1 MSKIIKI
8 SNLKQ
13 DNKNFNKHT
22 DAGMEL
28 LGNSIDKVG
37 VIESFTVSLDD
48 KIITGNARQ
57 EKMLEKFGDVEPILI
72 ETDGQ
77 RPIVIKRID
86 IKSETK
92 EFYEAALLAN
102 TVSKNNIN
110 FNDSMI
116 EDVAVLEFD
125 IDVEELGYQNYN
137 EEDEEELGY
146 QNYNEEDEEELGH
159 QNYNE
164 DLSNMIAVALTDDEQ
179 QVWNKIKE
187 NLKKKKDK
195 NAIFELIKFY
205 SNEKGID

>member
-37 VIESFTVSLDD
+37 VIESFTVSSDD

-77 RPIVIKRID
+77 RPIVIKRTD
-86 IKSETK
+86 IKSDTK

-110 FNDSMI
+110 FDSSMI

-125 IDVEELGYQNYN
+125 INIEELGYQNYE
-137 EEDEEELGY
+137 EEDEEDLE
-146 QNYNEEDEEELGH
+146 H
-159 QNYNE
+159 KKTVE

-179 QVWNKIKE
+179 EVWNKIKE
-187 NLKKKKDK
+187 SLNKKKDK

>member
-137 EEDEEELGY
+137 EEDEEEL
-146 QNYNEEDEEELGH
+146 EH
-159 QNYNE
+159 KKTVE

>member
-22 DAGMEL
+22 SSGMEL
-28 LGNSIDKVG
+28 LGKSIDKVG
-37 VIESFTVSLDD
+37 VIESFTISADD

-77 RPIVIKRID
+77 RPIVIKRTD
-86 IKSETK
+86 IKSDTK

-110 FNDSMI
+110 FDDSMI
-116 EDVAVLEFD
+116 EEVAVAEFD
-125 IDVEELGYQNYN
+125 IDVEELGYQNYE
-137 EEDEEELGY
+137 EEDEEEL
-146 QNYNEEDEEELGH
+146 EH
-159 QNYNE
+159 KKTVE

-179 QVWNKIKE
+179 EVWNKIKE
-187 NLKKKKDK
+187 NLNKKKDK

>member
-77 RPIVIKRID
+77 RPIVIKRTD
-86 IKSETK
+86 IKSDTK

-110 FNDSMI
+110 FDDSMI
-116 EDVAVLEFD
+116 EEVAVAEFD
-125 IDVEELGYQNYN
+125 IDVEELGYQNYE
-137 EEDEEELGY
+137 EEDEEEL
-146 QNYNEEDEEELGH
+146 EH
-159 QNYNE
+159 KKTVE

-179 QVWNKIKE
+179 EVWNKIKE
-187 NLKKKKDK
+187 NLNKKKDK

>member
-37 VIESFTVSLDD
+37 VIESFTVSSDD

-77 RPIVIKRID
+77 RPIVIKRTD
-86 IKSETK
+86 IKSDTK

-110 FNDSMI
+110 FDSSMI

-125 IDVEELGYQNYN
+125 INIEELGYQNYE
-137 EEDEEELGY
+137 EEDEEDLE
-146 QNYNEEDEEELGH
+146 H
-159 QNYNE
+159 KKTVE

>member
-125 IDVEELGYQNYN
+125 IDVEELGYQNYE
-137 EEDEEELGY
+137 EEDEEEL
-146 QNYNEEDEEELGH
+146 EH
-159 QNYNE
+159 KKTVE

-179 QVWNKIKE
+179 EVWNKIKE
-187 NLKKKKDK
+187 NLNKKKDK